1 MRLGILELRN
11 RVTKLSSSTR
21 HRNLSCPLKK
31 FYSNSSFELLT
42 GLCKMFNQTSSYQ
55 LEVLILFFH
64 FLVTNSRLKNKK
76 SNFVLLT
83 QNWKIKKFHFELLI
97 RRLAF
102 YFFTLEL
109 QNRSWKI
116 RSYTLGYQFKII
128 K

>member
-11 RVTKLSSSTR
+11 RVTKLSSSMR

-31 FYSNSSFELLT
+31 FYRNSFFQLLT
-42 GLCKMFNQTSSYQ
+42 GLCKMFNQTSSYK

-64 FLVTNSRLKNKK
+64 FPVTNSRLKNKK

-102 YFFTLEL
+102 YFFTFEL

-116 RSYTLGYQFKII
+116 RSYTSGYQFEII